1 MEAMSTALDLD
12 YARPELLAEPD
23 WLWEHGDDP
32 GIRVVDCGS
41 VDAYAR
47 AHIPTAVAL
56 GVDGWLKEPEG
67 GVHVLG
73 PEAFAALMG
82 RLGVSDETTVV
93 SYDDF
98 NTTYATRLWWVLNY
112 YGHTA
117 AKVLNGGWH
126 RWLSEGRPLTFHAKT
141 PEPGRFTAQANEEI
155 MCRLDYLKERYDG
168 PGVQVL
174 NVLSGPHYR
183 GDANPFGN
191 KRVGHIPGSINI
203 PIEEFLTE
211 DDRGVFKPAW
221 ELRAVLDKAGLSA
234 ERETV
239 VHCQAGIR
247 TTLGFFVLSL
257 LGWNRIRAYD
267 AAMAEWANQDDTSL
281 VLEEG

>member
-1 MEAMSTALDLD
+1 MEAMSTALNLD

-67 GVHVLG
+67 GVHVMG

-141 PEPGRFTAQANEEI
+141 PEPGRFTAQANKEI

-183 GDANPFGN
+183 GEVNPFGN

-267 AAMAEWANQDDTSL
+267 AAMAEWANQDDTPL